1 MTVSREDRRR
11 HLESLIAELEDGR
24 NLTMTFLDDNDRL
37 LRRRDN
43 ALTVYVSDMFAFAVS
58 DGVHARSDLI
68 EFESQRLRDALASF
82 HEKLAASESSG
93 TRRDHE
99 AIAFLRGVTKLV

>member
-1 MTVSREDRRR
+1 
-11 HLESLIAELEDGR
+11 
-24 NLTMTFLDDNDRL
+24 MTFLDDNDRL